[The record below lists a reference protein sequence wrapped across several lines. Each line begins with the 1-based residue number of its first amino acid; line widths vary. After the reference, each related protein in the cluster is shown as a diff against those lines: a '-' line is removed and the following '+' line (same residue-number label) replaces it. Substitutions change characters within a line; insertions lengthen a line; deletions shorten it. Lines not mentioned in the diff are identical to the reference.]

1 MTCHSDVIKT
11 SVTMREAAEMYGLK
25 PNRAG
30 FICCPF
36 HGEHTPSLK
45 LYPNNRGWYCFG
57 CHQGGDVIKFVE
69 LYFKCSFIEACKRLN
84 ADFSLGLD
92 FDGPREDYKAERKRR
107 SASIEDKREQE
118 DFKRWAQRESNRMC
132 ELHMKLFKI
141 MQSGDAENPAFFYA
155 LQNVERI
162 NRLTELIIE
171 DPVEYYKNYRK
182 EAEQLRQN
190 YLAIT
195 I

>member
-1 MTCHSDVIKT
+1 
-11 SVTMREAAEMYGLK
+11 MYGLK

-36 HGEHTPSLK
+36 HGERTPSLK

-57 CHQGGDVIKFVE
+57 CQTGGDVIKFVE

-84 ADFSLGLD
+84 ADFCLGLT
-92 FDGPREDYKAERKRR
+92 FDGPREDYKAVRKRR
-107 SASIEDKREQE
+107 SALIEGKREQE
-118 DFKRWAQRESNRMC
+118 DFKRWAQNECNRMC
-132 ELHMKLFKI
+132 ELHSELFKI
-141 MQSGDAENPAFFYA
+141 MQSGDTENPAFFYA
-155 LQNVERI
+155 LQSIERV
-162 NRLTELIIE
+162 NRLTELIVE
-171 DPVEYYKNYRK
+171 NPVDYYKNYRK

-195 I
+195 T